1 MKRPR
6 INVMIMTQGEP
17 DSPIRS
23 YSFPWYAPR
32 VAIAIGIAVVFLL
45 VLTSTL
51 FLYYFS
57 ESRDVAHM
65 RAQVQSLSGAMGKV
79 GALQRELNLHREFT
93 RRVAGLLGIS
103 TPDFGDSAL
112 SDLAMTPD
120 GITSSPGTTPGTR
133 PDTSEDDYAGVGLL
147 VTECPPDP
155 QNRPHGMPL
164 RGRISRGYAPDAS
177 NPAMR
182 HEGLDLAVNEGTAV
196 LATADG
202 TVEFAGQHE
211 SYGFQI
217 IIDHGNG
224 FRTMY
229 GHNSVLLVKTGDKV
243 HRGDRIAFSGNT
255 GNSTAPHLHYEI
267 TKDGTSVDPA
277 GFLGR

>member
-32 VAIAIGIAVVFLL
+32 AAIAIGIAVLFLL
-45 VLTSTL
+45 VLTSSL
-51 FLYYFS
+51 FLYYFN
-57 ESRDVAHM
+57 ESRDTARM
-65 RAQVQSLSGAMGKV
+65 REQVRGLSGAMGKV
-79 GALQRELNLHREFT
+79 EAMQRELNLHREFT
-93 RRVAGLLGIS
+93 KRVAGLLGIS
-103 TPDFGDSAL
+103 TPDFGDSSL
-112 SDLAMTPD
+112 SDSSMSPESM
-120 GITSSPGTTPGTR
+120 TSSSETASGVQT
-133 PDTSEDDYAGVGLL
+133 DTSEDDYAGVGLL

-164 RGRISRGYAPDAS
+164 RGRISRGYAPETS
-177 NPAMR
+177 NPALR
-182 HEGLDLAVNEGTAV
+182 HGGIDLAVKEGTPV

-211 SYGFQI
+211 LYGFQI

-255 GNSTAPHLHYEI
+255 GSSTAPHLHYEI
-267 TKDGTSVDPA
+267 TQDSMSVDPT